1 MQSNNNDEEEIMREV
16 RDDVRRWMAEG
27 AGVAL
32 AQVTKTWGSSP
43 RVPGACM
50 AVSGDGRLSGSVS
63 GGCIEGAVAQV
74 AMECV
79 AGHLSSLEKFHASTR
94 RAQEVGLSCGGNI
107 EVFVS
112 VLDAALF
119 AAEDALMA
127 ADADYVRVTAIEAA
141 NADDSAGAPSAS
153 PAGLVSAPANT
164 EPASEAA
171 RAAEPSPAPAD
182 GPEGGPAP
190 IGLSFLLADRAAVEA
205 ALAAAGAEAA
215 AGLTV
220 LAVPDVPEA
229 AAIVPADAPE
239 CTRGVLGSVAA
250 AVGVQP
256 LTAQTGHIL
265 HDGVDWFFA
274 RVAAKPQLVCIGG
287 VHIAI
292 RLCEIAHV
300 LGFRTVVIDPRGVFA
315 TGERFPAVDEL
326 VHAWPQEAFKT
337 IPLTSQTA
345 VCALTHDP
353 KIDGPALLAAVNSP
367 AFYIG
372 SLGRSTTQW
381 ARARALSEAGATDE
395 QIDRIFGP
403 IGLDLRGREPA
414 EIALSV
420 MAEITAVRHGSPY
433 RLATMLESAQKV
445 EAEKRAAAEGGS
457 LEHR

>member
-1 MQSNNNDEEEIMREV
+1 MREV

-74 AMECV
+74 AMDCV

-112 VLDAALF
+112 ALDPALF
-119 AAEDALMA
+119 ACEDALIGADAPYARVTAVEAAAEAGA
-127 ADADYVRVTAIEAA
+127 ADA
-141 NADDSAGAPSAS
+141 SAPDGVEPVSESDRGAAPSLCG
-153 PAGLVSAPANT
+153 AGGLEGGAAAVGLSFLVTGRAA
-164 EPASEAA
+164 AEAA
-171 RAAEPSPAPAD
+171 RASLGD
-182 GPEGGPAP
+182 GPAAC
-190 IGLSFLLADRAAVEA
+190 LALLAVPGDGDAV
-205 ALAAAGAEAA
+205 ALVPAEAA
-215 AGLTV
+215 PAWG
-220 LAVPDVPEA
+220 A
-229 AAIVPADAPE
+229 AAE
-239 CTRGVLGSVAA
+239 RVAA
-250 AVGVQP
+250 AVLARP
-256 LTAQTGHIL
+256 ACDQTGHVAS
-265 HDGVDWFFA
+265 DGVDWFFA
-274 RVAAKPQLVCIGG
+274 RVAPKPQLVCIGG
-287 VHIAI
+287 VHIAV
-292 RLCEIAHV
+292 RLCELAHV
-300 LGFRTVVIDPRGVFA
+300 LGYRTVVVDPRGVFA
-315 TGERFPAVDEL
+315 TGERFPGVDEL
-326 VHAWPQEAFKT
+326 VHAWPQEAFKD
-337 IPLTSQTA
+337 ISLTSETA

-381 ARARALSEAGATDE
+381 ARARALAEEGATDE
-395 QIDRIFGP
+395 QIGRIYGP

-433 RLATMLESAQKV
+433 RLSTMLESARKV
-445 EAEKRAAAEGGS
+445 EAEKKAKAQQ
-457 LEHR
+457 